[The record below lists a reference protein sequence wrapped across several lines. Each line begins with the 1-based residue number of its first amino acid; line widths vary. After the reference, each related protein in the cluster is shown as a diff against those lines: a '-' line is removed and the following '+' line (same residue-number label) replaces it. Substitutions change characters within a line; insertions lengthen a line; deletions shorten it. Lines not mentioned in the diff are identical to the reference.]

1 MKTIKRR
8 SFVQGCCAGIAA
20 LSGSRITKMAF
31 AQDEQFGR
39 DVLINVFL
47 RGGMDSLNYF
57 IPYADPDYHLARADL
72 GIGDSSALD
81 IDGYFGLHP
90 AAIRLMELYNQGHLA
105 FIPAS
110 GLPIA
115 NRSHFQA
122 QDYIERGYVGDD
134 GKQYGGWLAR
144 HLADTAAGTPFD
156 GVSFGS
162 SVATSLESF
171 PGAIAMNNLNG
182 FSLSGSS
189 SQRNDLRRALR
200 AMWNPE
206 QEFGVVAHQTLDLVD
221 VIAANSPENYV
232 PVDGVEYPRESI
244 ADSLKSIAQLIKLDL
259 GLQAATVDYG
269 GWDTH
274 ESQAGGNPAEGYFAQ
289 RAQRLSDSL
298 HAFWNDMV
306 NYHGKVTMVVMSE
319 FGRRVKENDNRGTDH
334 GHGGLMMVFST
345 DLVEKKIWGQWPGL
359 SSDQLFQRVDLDVT
373 TDYRTVLSEILI
385 TRLKQYNISGIFPG
399 YAFDQPL
406 GLFGMTTPVRNW
418 DMY

>member
-1 MKTIKRR
+1 MKTMKRR
-8 SFVQGCCAGIAA
+8 TFVQGCCAGIAA
-20 LSGSRITKMAF
+20 MTGSRITKMAF
-31 AQDEQFGR
+31 AQDEQSDR
-39 DVLINVFL
+39 DVLINIFL
-47 RGGMDSLNYF
+47 RGGMDALSYF
-57 IPYADPDYHLARADL
+57 IPYADPDYHLARAEL
-72 GIGDSSALD
+72 AIGDQYALD
-81 IDGYFGLHP
+81 LDGYFGLHP
-90 AAIRLMELYNQGHLA
+90 AAARLMELYEQGHLA
-105 FIPAS
+105 LIPAT

-122 QDYIERGYVGDD
+122 QDYIERGYVGDE

-144 HLADTAAGTPFD
+144 HLETTAKGTPFD
-156 GVSFGS
+156 GVSFGG

-171 PGAIAMNNLNG
+171 PGAIAMNNLSG

-200 AMWNPE
+200 SMWTPQ
-206 QEFGVVAHQTLDLVD
+206 QEFNVVAHQTLDLID
-221 VIAANSPENYV
+221 IIAANSPENYV
-232 PVDGVEYPRESI
+232 PVEGVEYPNESI
-244 ADSLKSIAQLIKLDL
+244 ARSLQSIAQLIKLDL
-259 GLQAATVDYG
+259 GLQAATVDFG

-274 ESQAGGNPAEGYFAQ
+274 ESQAGGNPSEGYFAQ

-334 GHGGLMMVFST
+334 GHGGLMMVFSS
-345 DLVEKKIWGQWPGL
+345 DLAEKKIWGQWPGL
-359 SSDQLFQRVDLDVT
+359 SNEQLFQRVDLDVT

-385 TRLKQYNISGIFPG
+385 ARMKQYNISSIFPN
-399 YAFDQPL
+399 YSFNQPL
-406 GLFGMTTPVRNW
+406 GLFGITSPIRGW